1 MRNLNVAMI
10 GFGNA
15 ARAFAGI
22 LAEKHEVIKKTM
34 GCDVNVVAITTGSR
48 GSLVCQEGIDLK
60 EACRQIEEEGSFNK
74 GSSQY
79 SKLTSMEVID
89 TVDYDVMLELTP
101 LQIFTGQPAIDH
113 LKCAMKRGK
122 HAITA
127 NKGPIAWAYDEL
139 KELAKKQ
146 GVCFYYETTVMDGTP
161 IFNLVEDTLKFC
173 KVTEVSGILN
183 TTTNFVLEE
192 LAKGI
197 PYDEVMEEGRRR
209 GFVEADPSM
218 DMEGWDAAAKTTALL
233 NVLMGANI
241 TPKDIDRKGIED
253 ITEENIKEAANR
265 GCCIKLFCRG
275 VIEDGKVVG
284 TVKPIE
290 VPMDELIAHID
301 GTSSAVS
308 ITTDL
313 MGKLTIVEHNPELLQ
328 TGYGVF
334 SDLIRVIANS
344 K

>member
-1 MRNLNVAMI
+1 MKRLNVAML

-22 LAEKHEVIKKTM
+22 LLDKHNEIKRTM
-34 GCDVNVVAITTGSR
+34 DCDIQVVAITTGSR
-48 GSLVCQEGIDLK
+48 GSLICNDGIDLK
-60 EACRQIEEEGSFNK
+60 EACRQIEEK
-74 GSSQY
+74 GKFDSILPQFSQMSSMDVV
-79 SKLTSMEVID
+79 K
-89 TVDYDVMLELTP
+89 TVDYDVVIELTP

-113 LKCAMKRGK
+113 LKYAMQRGK

-139 KELAKKQ
+139 KQLAKQ
-146 GVCFYYETTVMDGTP
+146 QQVCFYYETTVMDGTP

-192 LAKGI
+192 MAKGI
-197 PYDEVMEEGRRR
+197 PYDKVMEEGRRR

-218 DMEGWDAAAKTTALL
+218 DMEGWDAAAKITALL
-233 NVLMGANI
+233 NVLMDAKI

-253 ITEENIKEAANR
+253 ITEENIKEAAKK

-275 VIEDGKVVG
+275 TMENGRVAG
-284 TVKPIE
+284 TVQPIE
-290 VPMDELIAHID
+290 VPMEELIAHID
-301 GTSSAVS
+301 GTSSAVA

>member
-1 MRNLNVAMI
+1 MRRLNVAMI

-15 ARAFAGI
+15 GRAFSRII
-22 LAEKHEVIKKTM
+22 LEKQKEIEKTM
-34 GCDVNVVAITTGSR
+34 DCDIRIVAITTGRR
-48 GSLVCQEGIDLK
+48 GSFLCEEGIDLE
-60 EACRQIEEEGSFNK
+60 EACRQIEEEGAFRTDSP
-74 GSSQY
+74 QY
-79 SKLTSMEVID
+79 SKLTSTEVIRS
-89 TVDYDVMLELTP
+89 VEYDVMLELTP

-113 LKCAMKRGK
+113 IKAAMQRKK
-122 HAITA
+122 HVVTA
-127 NKGPIAWAYDEL
+127 NKGPIAWAY
-139 KELAKKQ
+139 KELREMAEEK

-161 IFNLVEDTLKFC
+161 IFNLTVDTLKFC

-192 LAKGI
+192 LAKGAS
-197 PYDEVMEEGRRR
+197 YEEAMQEGRKR

-218 DMEGWDAAAKTTALL
+218 DMDGWDAAAKTTALL
-233 NVLMGANI
+233 NVLMHADI
-241 TPKDIDRKGIED
+241 TPRDIDRTGITA
-253 ITEENIKEAANR
+253 ITEKDIKEAKRR
-265 GCCIKLFCRG
+265 GCFIKLFCRG

-290 VPMDELIAHID
+290 VPEQELIAHID

-313 MGKLTIVEHNPELLQ
+313 MGKLTIVEHNPEILQ
-328 TGYGVF
+328 TGYGIF
-334 SDLIRVIANS
+334 SDLIRVIDHS